1 LINGGRFP
9 PCSCPLYKEV
19 NMFKCPF
26 CGIEFLREQDYN
38 LHVVKCPNQYGK
50 PEKKKEK
57 HEPKVEEKKEK

>member
-1 LINGGRFP
+1 
-9 PCSCPLYKEV
+9 
-19 NMFKCPF
+19 MFKCPF